1 VLISVSAMKR
11 FHRTPV
17 EQKDKKVSIG
27 TVTSSNELCPKTIKQ
42 QELLRE
48 EDSP

>member
-1 VLISVSAMKR
+1 M
-11 FHRTPV
+11 TPV

-27 TVTSSNELCPKTIKQ
+27 TVTSSSELCPKTITQ
-42 QELLRE
+42 QQLNRP